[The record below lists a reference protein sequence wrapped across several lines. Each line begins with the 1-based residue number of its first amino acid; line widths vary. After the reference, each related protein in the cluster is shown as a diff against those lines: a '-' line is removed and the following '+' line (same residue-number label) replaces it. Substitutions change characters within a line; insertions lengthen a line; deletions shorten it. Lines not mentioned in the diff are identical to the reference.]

1 MIQIS
6 QNLNYQHSYLNF
18 IMALATSY
26 SLGDRPSERGARESL
41 DNTLRRTAVE
51 QTPLFSLL
59 PRGPKATAMYSEFLV
74 DDLSAPQFPGVVD
87 GKALNFSSD
96 FTDKTTDRARLG
108 NRIQQ
113 AERTFS
119 VSPQAEAVSVAGPND
134 LYGASSA
141 RALIELKRDIEALI
155 GSDNQQAVGS
165 SSIGDLCGGLGSWT
179 DPDNTSEYGGAD
191 QGVATQDDV
200 DAGLADAIGDPIPT
214 SAQANKRRYRSVAG
228 SRFDLTTK
236 GTMTENDFRAL
247 LQAVYENHG
256 NSVSYKLVGGPSVIN
271 EIADMTR
278 LNVTSG
284 NNPAYQFTQNIG
296 DGVLRLSVQ
305 EYISDWGRVFLVPS
319 LLAGYTSGLQT
330 LGDAQRNRA
339 YLLPGDSYIQLRYLE
354 DIKKIDLADVDGG
367 GKRGL
372 CRAMLTLTPTAGGKA
387 LGSIV

>member
-1 MIQIS
+1 
-6 QNLNYQHSYLNF
+6 
-18 IMALATSY
+18 MAQATSY

-74 DDLSAPQFPGVVD
+74 DDLSKPVFPGVVD
-87 GKALNFSSD
+87 GKALSFNDD
-96 FTDKTTDRARLG
+96 FEDKTTDRARLG
-108 NRIQQ
+108 NRVQQ
-113 AERTFS
+113 LERTFS

-155 GSDNQQAVGS
+155 GSDNSQSVGNGGA
-165 SSIGDLCGGLGSWT
+165 GDLCGGLGSWT
-179 DPDNTSEYGGAD
+179 DPANESEYGGD
-191 QGVATQDDV
+191 ATGNAV
-200 DAGLADAIGDPIPT
+200 I
-214 SAQANKRRYRSVAG
+214 ANKQKYRSSTG
-228 SRFDLTTK
+228 SRFDLSTA
-236 GTMTENDFRAL
+236 GALTENDFRTL
-247 LQAVYENHG
+247 LQSVYENHG
-256 NSVSYKLVGGPSVIN
+256 NSVSYKLVGGPGVIN
-271 EIADMTR
+271 EVADMTR

-319 LLAGYTSGLQT
+319 LLAGYVSGGN

-339 YLLPGDSYIQLRYLE
+339 YLIPGDNFIQLRYLE
-354 DIKKIDLADVDGG
+354 DIKKIDLADIDGG

>member
-1 MIQIS
+1 
-6 QNLNYQHSYLNF
+6 
-18 IMALATSY
+18 MALATSY